1 MHDRAPGSRD
11 NQRAREHSAQI
22 RRRNHE
28 AGEDERTP
36 TWRRRA
42 VAGVVLG
49 SMAYLVSNCFFEQR
63 LHKPKIDR
71 AKLRFGHGPRAM

>member
-1 MHDRAPGSRD
+1 MNDQALHSPDD
-11 NQRAREHSAQI
+11 QRARDYSAQI
-22 RRRNHE
+22 HRLN
-28 AGEDERTP
+28 DESVPDKRKP

-49 SMAYLVSNCFFEQR
+49 SLAYLATSCFLELR

-71 AKLRFGHGPRAM
+71 ANLRFGHTPNGK

>member
-11 NQRAREHSAQI
+11 DQRAREYLAQI
-22 RRRNHE
+22 RRQNHE
-28 AGEDERTP
+28 AGEDGRKP

-49 SMAYLVSNCFFEQR
+49 SMAYLVSNCFFDQR

-71 AKLRFGHGPRAM
+71 AMLRFGHGPGAR